1 MLTDLLGLTK
11 RTRHP
16 ADLARAAGDAALQLW
31 AAHGAS
37 TSSAA
42 IELTKHM
49 AAMKLMLYGEGPEQP
64 PDKQLVLELAREVL
78 RTNLFALILPQLPAL
93 DFECRKDITQI
104 FSSLLRKQHDG
115 DHITVS
121 WVEEHPETM
130 GTLLRGYAQPEVAI
144 NYGTMFRECVRHERL
159 ARLVLPWPVPAP
171 PAVVPVT
178 NPPPSCPTTGSV
190 GSAQQQ
196 SNMGEQSSADKET
209 SFYVLFDFVESPFFD
224 VASDAFASLKDVLTK
239 HKTLSGQF
247 LEASPNFFD
256 IYMRLVTSN
265 NYVTRRQS
273 LKLLGELLLDRSN
286 FTTMTRFISSVD
298 RLRTIMNLLRD
309 RSSSIQYEAFHVFKI
324 FVANPRKD
332 PRVRDVLMRNREKLI
347 SFMSEFQN
355 ERADEQFAEEKKFII
370 SEIANLA

>member
-1 MLTDLLGLTK
+1 
-11 RTRHP
+11 
-16 ADLARAAGDAALQLW
+16 
-31 AAHGAS
+31 
-37 TSSAA
+37 
-42 IELTKHM
+42 M

-196 SNMGEQSSADKET
+196 SNTGEQSSADKET